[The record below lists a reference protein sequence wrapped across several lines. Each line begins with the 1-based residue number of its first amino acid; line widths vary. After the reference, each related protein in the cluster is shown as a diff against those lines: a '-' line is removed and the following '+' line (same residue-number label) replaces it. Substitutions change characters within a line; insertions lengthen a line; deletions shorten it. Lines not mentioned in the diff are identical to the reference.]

1 MWNPGVQ
8 EEDLKIRPDYEV
20 GLQKQKTDKQQLK
33 NIEQELKNTP
43 SDDQIEKD
51 WDVKNRKM
59 EQLKSEAAKKNINTE
74 LNLHE
79 IESKFSHNR
88 QRIDGLEREKQKIWS
103 KFFQLSLFYE

>member
-1 MWNPGVQ
+1 
-8 EEDLKIRPDYEV
+8 
-20 GLQKQKTDKQQLK
+20 
-33 NIEQELKNTP
+33 
-43 SDDQIEKD
+43 
-51 WDVKNRKM
+51 M